1 MTVTAIRPRLIDDD
15 KAAALRAS
23 NSTRVNQIASVQA
36 VLVEYGQVL
45 QEGSL

>member
-1 MTVTAIRPRLIDDD
+1 MTVTAIRPRLIDD

-36 VLVEYGQVL
+36 VFVEYGQVL